1 MLPISLRSQKLYCPK
16 CKAEYSHDITQC
28 AVCEVSLVD
37 SLTGATEPADEPI
50 ELLKTP
56 DIALLM
62 VVKSVLE
69 SAGIPFWVRG
79 EEALHVLPLSLSGG
93 FFNAT
98 AYGAVVLVRR
108 EDLPDASKLL
118 AGTAA
123 THEGDE

>member
-1 MLPISLRSQKLYCPK
+1 LYCPK

-37 SLTGATEPADEPI
+37 SLTSAIEPEDEPV
-50 ELLKTP
+50 ELFKTP

-79 EEALHVLPLSLSGG
+79 EEGLHLFPMSLSGG
-93 FFNAT
+93 FFNTT
-98 AYGAVVLVRR
+98 AYGAAVLVRR

-123 THEGDE
+123 NQEGDE